1 MEKLDQ
7 IICNSNDLQNIEDTL
22 KEYDSLKAEVNTIYE
37 QKGKAAMFRS
47 KCRWI
52 EEGERPTKYFFNLE
66 KQNFKRKTITEL
78 RLEDDKI
85 VSDENEI
92 LKSIEDFY
100 GNLYKSKG
108 SLSEAEFHQFTSEL
122 NLPKI
127 SDDER
132 GMLEGLLSFEEC
144 KEALKCLYDN
154 KSPGEDG
161 FTVEFFKCF
170 FNVIGSDLVESFN
183 YAHEKG
189 QLSIS
194 QKRGIITLIPKQDSD
209 LLDLQNWRP
218 ITLLNTD
225 YKIAAKALARRIEKV
240 LPGIINSDQT
250 GFIKGRYIGENIRLI
265 SDIMDYTKSENLP
278 GILLSLDFT
287 KAFDTLECPYIN
299 RVLDILNC
307 REGVKRWISIF
318 YANIETAVLNN
329 GFATKWFKPSRGVR
343 QGCPLSPYLF
353 VLGVEI
359 LAAKIRQN
367 SLVKGINLFGNEV
380 KISQFADD
388 TNLFCADVTSV
399 ENAFVTINN
408 FGGLQLNV
416 KKTKAVWLGKWSKNR
431 STPLQLTWTH
441 DPVKI
446 LRIHFSYDEK
456 QNNYHNFPI
465 KIQTL
470 QTNLDLC
477 KSRNLTLFGMVL
489 IIKSIGLSQLVYSAS
504 NLNVP
509 IDFTNDTQKK
519 LSSFLWKKKR
529 TKSKENVYIN
539 ITKRE
544 EFVC

>member
-1 MEKLDQ
+1 MEKQD
-7 IICNSNDLQNIEDTL
+7 
-22 KEYDSLKAEVNTIYE
+22 
-37 QKGKAAMFRS
+37 
-47 KCRWI
+47 
-52 EEGERPTKYFFNLE
+52 
-66 KQNFKRKTITEL
+66 FKRKTVTEL
-78 RLEDDKI
+78 RVEDDKI

-92 LKSIEDFY
+92 LKSIEDVY

-108 SLSEAEFHQFTSEL
+108 PLSEAELHQFTSEL

-132 GMLEGLLSFEEC
+132 GMLEGLFSFEEC
-144 KEALKCLYDN
+144 KEALKCLNDN

-170 FNVIGSDLVESFN
+170 FNVVGSDLVESFN

-240 LPGIINSDQT
+240 LLGIINSDQT

-278 GILLSLDFT
+278 GILLSLDFK
-287 KAFDTLECPYIN
+287 KAFNTLEWPYIN
-299 RVLDILNC
+299 WVLDILNC
-307 REGVKRWISIF
+307 GEGVKRWISVF
-318 YANIETAVLNN
+318 YANTETAVLNN
-329 GFATKWFKPSRGVR
+329 GFATKWFKLSRGVR

-367 SLVKGINLFGNEV
+367 NLVKGINLFGNEV

-388 TNLFCADVTSV
+388 INLFCADVTSV

-408 FGGLQLNV
+408 FGGISGLQLNV

-446 LRIHFSYDEK
+446 LGIHFSYDEK
-456 QNNYHNFPI
+456 QNNYHNFAI
-465 KIQTL
+465 KVQKL
-470 QTNLDLC
+470 QTNLDLW
-477 KSRNLTLFGMVL
+477 KSRNLTLQ
-489 IIKSIGLSQLVYSAS
+489 STLS
-504 NLNVP
+504 
-509 IDFTNDTQKK
+509 
-519 LSSFLWKKKR
+519 
-529 TKSKENVYIN
+529 
-539 ITKRE
+539 
-544 EFVC
+544 